1 MSANLRKVG
10 VAALAI
16 ALPAVA
22 EAQQTNLVPNTS
34 IHGPKLEFDWPA
46 LEVAVASYEEGPTG
60 LTIFHFPSRA
70 LATVDVRGAAAG
82 TVNTDLLRMGWELQN
97 LDAIVFSGGSV
108 YGEEAIAATST
119 ELKENGLRGSAPR
132 DLSIVAGA
140 VIYDF
145 RGHRL
150 NDVYP
155 DKALARSATKAF
167 QPGIFPLGPQGAGR
181 MAMQGSFLACGAHSG
196 QGGAFRQVGATK
208 IAAFVVVNARGSIT
222 DRNGRLVS
230 CHRDYNWN
238 TWLTPEILSSIP
250 LTSPASAGLTEGA
263 GPQNTTLSLVVTN
276 RKLHYA
282 DLQRLAVQVHTSMA
296 RAIQPFSTFEDG
308 DTLFAVSTEEVAESQ
323 PAPIELNTIAAEV
336 MWDAILASVPH
347 EDEFSRPPSVTVPVE
362 QLESCVGTY
371 QFSRSATI
379 KVWLDHDHLM
389 AESFSPPFFDLRPG
403 KPVKL
408 IPTSPTEFYVES
420 RYHSRFAFVKG
431 DTGINLLLNPGLW
444 KQVGD
449 RVPN

>member
-1 MSANLRKVG
+1 MSAKLRNVG
-10 VAALAI
+10 IAALAV

-22 EAQQTNLVPNTS
+22 GAQQTNLVPNTS
-34 IHGPKLEFDWPA
+34 IHDQKLEFDWPA
-46 LEVAVASYEEGPTG
+46 VEVAVGSYEEGPTG
-60 LTIFHFPSRA
+60 LTIFRFPSRA
-70 LATVDVRGAAAG
+70 LATADVRGAAAG
-82 TVNTDLLRMGWELQN
+82 TVNTDLLRMGWELPN

-119 ELKENGLRGSAPR
+119 GLKDGGTRGTAPR
-132 DLSIVAGA
+132 DLGLVAGA

-150 NDVYP
+150 NDIYP
-155 DKALARSATKAF
+155 DKALARSAMNAF
-167 QPGIFPLGPQGAGR
+167 RPGIFPLGAQGAGR
-181 MAMQGSFLACGAHSG
+181 MAMQGSFLGCGAHSG
-196 QGGAFRQVGATK
+196 QGGAFRQIGATK

-230 CHRDYNWN
+230 CHPDHNWN
-238 TWLTPEILSSIP
+238 TSLTSEILSLVP
-250 LTSPASAGLTEGA
+250 FASPASAGITEGT

-323 PAPIELNTIAAEV
+323 PPLIELNTVAAEV

-347 EDEFSRPPSVTVPVE
+347 QEEFIPPPSVTVPVE
-362 QLESCVGTY
+362 QLETRTGTY
-371 QFSRSATI
+371 QFSKNTRI

-389 AESFSPPFFDLRPG
+389 AESFSPPFFDLLPG
-403 KPVKL
+403 KPVQL
-408 IPTSPTEFYVES
+408 IPISQTEFYVES
-420 RYHSRFAFVKG
+420 RYDTRFAFVEGK
-431 DTGINLLLNPGLW
+431 TSINLLLNPGLW
-444 KQVGD
+444 QQVGD
-449 RVPN
+449 RLPN